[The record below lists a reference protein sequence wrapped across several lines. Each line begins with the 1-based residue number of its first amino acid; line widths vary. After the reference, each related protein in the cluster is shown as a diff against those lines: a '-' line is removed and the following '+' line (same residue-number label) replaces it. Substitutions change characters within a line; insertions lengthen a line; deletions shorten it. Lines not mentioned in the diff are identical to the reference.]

1 MRRTF
6 GQVNPSVHSLID
18 PGNPLCRLLAVGV
31 LSIFSAAGM
40 AAFELGFSV
49 DDIEGEG
56 WRADGIAI
64 SLSEV
69 AVDHYAVAITVANL
83 VLPDSHGT
91 LEGLRLECPDVSRD
105 GSAWLCEHG
114 RLKLQASPIEPQDAT
129 WQGSYVDDGHL
140 QITIPRLALAQGTVA
155 LELNADDGVWSAR
168 LQPHRTTIARL
179 AALSGQ
185 LALPSDWGIEGRAS
199 GLVKLGGGPAGL
211 ESVDADLV
219 FDQLA
224 YASPDGTQAA
234 EKVVIKT
241 ELRGRVR
248 KALWRFDATLAW
260 PSGAAYAEP
269 LFIDASDGPVTL
281 SLSGSWSPQQ
291 VRLQLDGGSLE
302 LAGTAAVS
310 ATGLF
315 QGPGLAPKDLTIALH
330 SDDAG
335 RLYGRLLQPFLIGTP
350 ADDMQ
355 VAGHVGLVLHFDE
368 QGLDQAGLEIKDL
381 ALEDRQGR
389 FALDDTDGS
398 IGWDRSKVVPVSRL
412 AIAGASIYRIPTG
425 AFDVRV
431 HFAADRIDL
440 VEPVVVPVLGGSI
453 ALDRFALSGAL
464 IAGARP
470 KWEASA
476 SLRDVSLE
484 QLTRTLE
491 WPPFNG
497 SLSAQLRE
505 LNYVEGLFS
514 VGGGLE
520 FSAFGG
526 RIEVSGLSIQDPLGT
541 VPVLKADAIMRGL
554 ELEALTETFA
564 FGRIEGR
571 LDADMRSIQLVGWQ
585 PDRFDLHLY
594 TPQNDDSRHRISQR
608 AVENLTELGSGVPA
622 GLSATVL
629 RVFDEFR
636 YDRIDLR
643 ILLQGRVADLDGL
656 ARPDGG
662 YYLVKGSGLPRIDV
676 IGRNRSVAWKDLVE
690 RLQQIQVE
698 GAQIK

>member
-1 MRRTF
+1 MNRFARRLLKV
-6 GQVNPSVHSLID
+6 GS
-18 PGNPLCRLLAVGV
+18 PLCRLLAVAV
-31 LSIFSAAGM
+31 LSMLSAAGI
-40 AAFELGFSV
+40 AAIELAFSIE
-49 DDIEGEG
+49 DIEGEG
-56 WRADGIAI
+56 WRADGLAI
-64 SLSEV
+64 SLSEST
-69 AVDHYAVAITVANL
+69 ADHFAVAITVANL
-83 VLPDSHGT
+83 VLPDDHGS
-91 LEGLRLECPDVSRD
+91 LKGLRLECPVQRHA
-105 GSAWLCEHG
+105 SAWACDDG
-114 RLKLQASPIEPQDAT
+114 RLRLEASPIQTQDAS
-129 WQGSYVDDGHL
+129 WQGSYTDDGRL
-140 QITIPRLALAQGTVA
+140 QITIPRLSVARGTVA
-155 LELNADDGVWSAR
+155 LELLADDGVWSAR
-168 LQPHRTTIARL
+168 VRPNRTAIAQL

-185 LALPSDWGIEGRAS
+185 LALPSDWGIQGRTS
-199 GLVKLGGGPAGL
+199 GLVKLAGDPAGL
-211 ESVDADLV
+211 TSVDADLV

-234 EKVVIKT
+234 EKIVVKA
-241 ELRGRVR
+241 ELKGRVR
-248 KALWRFDATLAW
+248 KTVWRFDAMLGW
-260 PSGAAYAEP
+260 PTGALYAEP
-269 LFIDASDGPVTL
+269 LFLDAGDGPLTAT
-281 SLSGSWSPQQ
+281 LSGSWSPQQ
-291 VRLQLDGGSLE
+291 ARLQIDGGSLE
-302 LAGTAAVS
+302 LAGTAGVS
-310 ATGLF
+310 ATGWFL
-315 QGPGLAPKDLTIALH
+315 GPELSPQDLTIAMH

-335 RLYGRLLQPFLIGTP
+335 RLYGRLLQPFLIGTA
-350 ADDMQ
+350 ADDLQ
-355 VAGHVGLVLHFDE
+355 VAGRVGLVLHFDK
-368 QGLDQAGLEIKDL
+368 QGMDQAGLEIKGL

-389 FALDDTDGS
+389 FGLDNTDGS

-425 AFDVRV
+425 AFDIRVR
-431 HFAADRIDL
+431 FAADRIDL

-470 KWEASA
+470 TWQASA

-505 LNYVEGLFS
+505 LRYADGLFS

-526 RIEVSGLSIQDPLGT
+526 RIEVRGLSIQDPLGT
-541 VPVLKADAIMRGL
+541 VPVLQADATMRGL
-554 ELEALTETFA
+554 ELEALTETFK

-571 LDADMRSIQLVGWQ
+571 LDADMQDIQLVGWQ
-585 PDRFDLHLY
+585 PDRFNLHLR
-594 TPQNDDSRHRISQR
+594 TPPNDDSRHRISQR

-643 ILLQGRVADLDGL
+643 ILLHGSVADLDGL

>member
-1 MRRTF
+1 M
-6 GQVNPSVHSLID
+6 NPSVLSLID
-18 PGNPLCRLLAVGV
+18 PGNPSCRLLAVGV
-31 LSIFSAAGM
+31 LSLLSAAGM
-40 AAFELGFSV
+40 AAFEVGFSV

-129 WQGSYVDDGHL
+129 WQCSYVDDGRL

-199 GLVKLGGGPAGL
+199 GLVRLGGGPAGL
-211 ESVDADLV
+211 ASVDADLV

-248 KALWRFDATLAW
+248 KAEWRFDATLAW

-269 LFIDASDGPVTL
+269 LFIDAGDGSLTL

-291 VRLQLDGGSLE
+291 ARLQLDGGSLE

-315 QGPGLAPKDLTIALH
+315 QGPELTPKDLTIAMH

-335 RLYGRLLQPFLIGTP
+335 RLYGRLLQPFLIGT
-350 ADDMQ
+350 
-355 VAGHVGLVLHFDE
+355 
-368 QGLDQAGLEIKDL
+368 
-381 ALEDRQGR
+381 
-389 FALDDTDGS
+389 
-398 IGWDRSKVVPVSRL
+398 
-412 AIAGASIYRIPTG
+412 
-425 AFDVRV
+425 
-431 HFAADRIDL
+431 
-440 VEPVVVPVLGGSI
+440 
-453 ALDRFALSGAL
+453 
-464 IAGARP
+464 
-470 KWEASA
+470 
-476 SLRDVSLE
+476 
-484 QLTRTLE
+484 
-491 WPPFNG
+491 
-497 SLSAQLRE
+497 
-505 LNYVEGLFS
+505 
-514 VGGGLE
+514 
-520 FSAFGG
+520 
-526 RIEVSGLSIQDPLGT
+526 
-541 VPVLKADAIMRGL
+541 
-554 ELEALTETFA
+554 
-564 FGRIEGR
+564 
-571 LDADMRSIQLVGWQ
+571 
-585 PDRFDLHLY
+585 
-594 TPQNDDSRHRISQR
+594 
-608 AVENLTELGSGVPA
+608 
-622 GLSATVL
+622 
-629 RVFDEFR
+629 
-636 YDRIDLR
+636 
-643 ILLQGRVADLDGL
+643 
-656 ARPDGG
+656 
-662 YYLVKGSGLPRIDV
+662 
-676 IGRNRSVAWKDLVE
+676 
-690 RLQQIQVE
+690 
-698 GAQIK
+698 